1 MPGRSSG
8 GPWTPFTFLERRSR
22 DGSKS
27 YLGFTRG
34 PPLARC
40 LLAFAQRLA
49 YRIRTSVSAKATT
62 TITTKSATSG
72 SRSILRQLGAPALL
86 TSHADPAQRR
96 PTHAMPGP
104 LREGVV
110 VD

>member
-49 YRIRTSVSAKATT
+49 YRIRTPVSDKATT
-62 TITTKSATSG
+62 TITTKSATSITLYPPSTWG
-72 SRSILRQLGAPALL
+72 AGPSYIACRSGATAADAYD
-86 TSHADPAQRR
+86 ADPSE
-96 PTHAMPGP
+96 
-104 LREGVV
+104 RE
-110 VD
+110 